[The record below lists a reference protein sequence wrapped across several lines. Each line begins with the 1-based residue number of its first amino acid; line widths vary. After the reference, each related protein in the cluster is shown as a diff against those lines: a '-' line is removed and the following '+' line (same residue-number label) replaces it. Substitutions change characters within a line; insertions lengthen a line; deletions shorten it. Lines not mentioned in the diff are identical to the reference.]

1 MLLRPFGVDVQDSRD
16 GDLMPPAAKC
26 VQDTSKAFLLSSS
39 GQKWLPMRTSLTRSK
54 LCMSKSRDKSL
65 AAHNIALHEIVRISP
80 GESLLQT
87 LGEIVYESDSSL
99 EEDAA
104 ERTRLGSSAAADVK
118 RETAGQGII
127 EIETDKNGFNFG
139 RVFILN
145 LGSGTEAAGW
155 LKDLEILRVEESH
168 AFNRRTLINRKQET
182 IRQFYDSKRVQY
194 AVALM
199 IISNFLLEAVNTEV
213 HWEEGGTEAMHITNI
228 DR

>member
-1 MLLRPFGVDVQDSRD
+1 M
-16 GDLMPPAAKC
+16 
-26 VQDTSKAFLLSSS
+26 
-39 GQKWLPMRTSLTRSK
+39 
-54 LCMSKSRDKSL
+54 
-65 AAHNIALHEIVRISP
+65 
-80 GESLLQT
+80 
-87 LGEIVYESDSSL
+87 YESDSSL
-99 EEDAA
+99 EDAA

-118 RETAGQGII
+118 RETAGQVII

-155 LKDLEILRVEESH
+155 LKHLEILRVEESH
-168 AFNRRTLINRKQET
+168 AFNRRTIINRKQET

-228 DR
+228 IEIFISTT

>member
-1 MLLRPFGVDVQDSRD
+1 MLLRPFGVDLQDSRD

-65 AAHNIALHEIVRISP
+65 AAHNIALHEIVRIFS
-80 GESLLQT
+80 GESLPD

-99 EEDAA
+99 EDAA

-213 HWEEGGTEAMHITNI
+213 HWEEGVTEAMHITNI

>member
-80 GESLLQT
+80 GESLP